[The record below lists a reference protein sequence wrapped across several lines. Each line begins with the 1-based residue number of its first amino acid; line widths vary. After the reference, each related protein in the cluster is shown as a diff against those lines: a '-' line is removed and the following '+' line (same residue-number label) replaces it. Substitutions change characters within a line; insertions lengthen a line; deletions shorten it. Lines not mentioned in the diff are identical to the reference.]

1 MSKGPDPVEVLAE
14 LEQTLLGDRP
24 RFTRR
29 EVAERSGVSLERAE
43 QLWQALG
50 FAGVDDE
57 EQVFGEADV
66 EALRRI
72 DAVVHDGVID
82 QRVEGAATRAL
93 GQAMARLAQWQTSL
107 LMPAEGLSPESAAE
121 AMGGVERLV
130 PVIDGLQSYVWRRH
144 LVAAAA
150 RLLAVPDD
158 DPDSDVLVVGFAD
171 LVGFTSLSRAISD
184 YALKELVEL
193 FESGTAAV
201 VAEHGGR
208 VVKTIGDET
217 MFVVRDPR
225 SAADLALELLDWA
238 AGEDDVPAL
247 RIGLACG
254 PVVARLGDVYGPV
267 VNIAARL
274 TSVARPGRIVVDR
287 ELAGRL
293 GEEQDLKIRRVRRRS
308 VQGYARLEPWSLKR
322 RKLTDALGSGS

>member
-1 MSKGPDPVEVLAE
+1 MSDRPDQAEVLAA
-14 LEQTLLGDRP
+14 LEKTLLGDVP
-24 RFTRR
+24 RYTRR

-43 QLWQALG
+43 QLWQSLG
-50 FAGVDDE
+50 FAGVGDE
-57 EQVFGEADV
+57 EHVFGDADV
-66 EALRRI
+66 EALRSI
-72 DAVVHDGVID
+72 GAVVEQGVID

-93 GQAMARLAQWQTSL
+93 GQAMARLAQWETSL
-107 LMPAEGLSPESAAE
+107 LMPAEGLSLESAAE
-121 AMGGVERLV
+121 AMDGVERLV

-171 LVGFTSLSRAISD
+171 LVGFTSLSRSISEID
-184 YALKELVEL
+184 LEELVEL
-193 FESGTAAV
+193 FESGTAGV

-217 MFVVRDPR
+217 MFVVQDPR
-225 SAADLALELLDWA
+225 AAADLALGLLDWVA
-238 AGEDDVPAL
+238 TEDDVPAL

-274 TSVARPGRIVVDR
+274 TSVARPGKVVVDR

-293 GEEQDLKIRRVRRRS
+293 EDEEDLKVRRVRRRS
-308 VQGYARLEPWSLKR
+308 VQGYARLEPWTLKR
-322 RKLTDALGSGS
+322 RKQEPLGSDA

>member
-1 MSKGPDPVEVLAE
+1 MSDRPDQAE
-14 LEQTLLGDRP
+14 LLAALEKTLLGDVP
-24 RFTRR
+24 RYTRR

-43 QLWQALG
+43 QLWRSLG

-57 EQVFGEADV
+57 ERVFGDADV
-66 EALRRI
+66 EALRGI
-72 DAVVHDGVID
+72 GSVVEEGFID
-82 QRVEGAATRAL
+82 QQVESAATRAL
-93 GQAMARLAQWQTSL
+93 GQGMARLAQWQTAL
-107 LMPAEGLSPESAAE
+107 LMPAEGLSLESAAE
-121 AMGGVERLV
+121 ALGDVERLV
-130 PVIDGLQSYVWRRH
+130 PVIDSLQSYVWRRH

-184 YALKELVEL
+184 FALKELVEL
-193 FESGTAAV
+193 FESGSAGV

-225 SAADLALELLDWA
+225 AGAELALGLLDWA
-238 AGEDDVPAL
+238 DAEDDVPAL

-293 GEEQDLKIRRVRRRS
+293 EDEDDLRVRRVRRRS

-322 RKLTDALGSGS
+322 RKTDGP